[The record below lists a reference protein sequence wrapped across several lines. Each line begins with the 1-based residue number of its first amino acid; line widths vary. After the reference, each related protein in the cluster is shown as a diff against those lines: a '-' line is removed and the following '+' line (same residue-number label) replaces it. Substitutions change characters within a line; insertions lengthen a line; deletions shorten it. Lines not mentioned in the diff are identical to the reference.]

1 MSVIWSGI
9 TEAGAVVP
17 VQVDETGKVIAT
29 AAVPGGDYVKKTG
42 DNMTGDLTLGADG
55 SPVVTLNAADGGA
68 TFGDSVQVSDDPV
81 GGASTGVKLFG
92 GGAIYVSNA
101 KGTSPVFVG
110 YVAGNSTP
118 TVEISADGSADLAG
132 GVKIGGVLP
141 SDPNITLSENGS
153 STFAGRIFGADAV
166 VGSKDYTGPYS
177 YVGPTEIA
185 LNLNQS
191 SPVFKVTNDGSAEF
205 VSGKCGF
212 TSSGELFFTS
222 RGARYKLVVQD
233 QLCIAEPYT
242 RQMELKEKAE
252 QFIADKRETKPS
264 DPDPDPSD
272 SSSPQGGVTMDI
284 DNSSLNQ
291 D

>member
-1 MSVIWSGI
+1 MSVIWSGV
-9 TEAGAVVP
+9 TEEGAVVP

-42 DNMTGDLTLGADG
+42 DNMTGDLTLGTDKIE
-55 SPVVTLNAADGGA
+55 LN
-68 TFGDSVQVSDDPV
+68 V
-81 GGASTGVKLFG
+81 
-92 GGAIYVSNA
+92 
-101 KGTSPVFVG
+101 
-110 YVAGNSTP
+110 
-118 TVEISADGSADLAG
+118 DGSASFAG
-132 GVKIGGVLP
+132 VV
-141 SDPNITLSENGS
+141 TAGS
-153 STFAGRIFGADAV
+153 STTDVGTSIFYGNRTQSALYAKNYGSGQSLLLEGASAAPVFQIDDSNGFNNESVVIKGDGSATFAGRIFGADAV

-212 TSSGELFFTS
+212 TFSGELFFTS

-264 DPDPDPSD
+264 DPDSDPSD
-272 SSSPQGGVTMDI
+272 PSSPQGGVTMDI
-284 DNSSLNQ
+284 DNSSPNR

>member
-55 SPVVTLNAADGGA
+55 SPVVTLNAADGSA

-132 GVKIGGVLP
+132 GA
-141 SDPNITLSENGS
+141 S
-153 STFAGRIFGADAV
+153 FAGSLTVNDPFTNSGHFFGPGGGAEHFAIAAALDSTPVLSVGKGNVANAV
-166 VGSKDYTGPYS
+166 VTAG
-177 YVGPTEIA
+177 
-185 LNLNQS
+185 
-191 SPVFKVTNDGSAEF
+191 GSASF
-205 VSGKCGF
+205 SDKKCGF
-212 TSSGELFFTS
+212 TSAGELFFTS
-222 RGARYKLVVQD
+222 RGARYKLVVTGE
-233 QLCIAEPYT
+233 LCTAEPYT

-252 QFIADKRETKPS
+252 NFIADKRETKPS
-264 DPDPDPSD
+264 DP
-272 SSSPQGGVTMDI
+272 SSPQSGVTMDI
-284 DNSSLNQ
+284 DNSSPKQ